1 VRLLTVPELKSVKGI
16 PYSRRHLRDLCKAG
30 KFPKPVP
37 ISEARIGFVESEVDA
52 WLEAK
57 AAARDMPSPKPNLE
71 PSLGRPKTI
80 PIACGKRRRLPRARP
95 ADDPPAP

>member
-1 VRLLTVPELKSVKGI
+1 MRLLTVPELKSVKGI

-52 WLEAK
+52 WLSAK
-57 AAARDMPSPKPNLE
+57 AAARNTPPPPPETKPE
-71 PSLGRPKTI
+71 PGPGRP
-80 PIACGKRRRLPRARP
+80 
-95 ADDPPAP
+95 